1 MNYAS
6 PQSAAPQAEF
16 ISISV
21 EDAIATITLCR
32 SEVRNAIND
41 QMRAELIEAFEW
53 ADASA
58 DVRAVIL
65 TGEGRGFCSGGDV
78 SGMKERLSAPPGE
91 IGFNGW
97 RRQKRTH
104 RSIAVVHG
112 MTTPEIAAVNGAA
125 VGLGLDLALACDFII
140 AVPGAKMSMSFI
152 KRGLVSD
159 GGGLYFLPRRV
170 GLVRA
175 KELILSGRVIE
186 AEEGQAIGLIDRI
199 ASAEELL
206 GAAHAWA
213 LELSH
218 GSPAAIALTK
228 AILDR
233 SFESSEEQ
241 VFALGREAQAI
252 CYSTTEHRASV
263 EAFLQKSQG

>member
-1 MNYAS
+1 MNYGS
-6 PQSAAPQAEF
+6 PQNAAPQAEF
-16 ISISV
+16 ISVSLK
-21 EDAIATITLCR
+21 DKIATITLCR

-41 QMRAELIEAFEW
+41 KMRSELIDAFEW
-53 ADASA
+53 ADSS
-58 DVRAVIL
+58 DEVRAVIL

-78 SGMKERLSAPPGE
+78 SGMQERLNAPAGE

-112 MTTPEIAAVNGAA
+112 MTKPVIAAVNGAA

-140 AVPGAKMSMSFI
+140 AVPRAKLSMSFI

-175 KELILSGRVIE
+175 KELILTGRIVE
-186 AEEGQAIGLIDRI
+186 AEEGQQIGLVDRI
-199 ASAEELL
+199 APADELL
-206 GAAHAWA
+206 SAAHEWA

-233 SFESSEEQ
+233 SLESTEEQ

-252 CYSTTEHRASV
+252 CYSTSEHRASV
-263 EAFLQKSQG
+263 QAFLEKSQS

>member
-1 MNYAS
+1 M
-6 PQSAAPQAEF
+6 
-16 ISISV
+16 
-21 EDAIATITLCR
+21 TIP
-32 SEVRNAIND
+32 S
-41 QMRAELIEAFEW
+41 ELIEAFEW

-58 DVRAVIL
+58 DVRAAIL

-78 SGMKERLSAPPGE
+78 SGMQERLSAPPGE

-104 RSIAVVHG
+104 RSIAVIHG
-112 MTTPEIAAVNGAA
+112 MTKPVIAAVNGAA

-175 KELILSGRVIE
+175 KELILTGRVVE
-186 AEEGQAIGLIDRI
+186 AEEGREIGLIDRI
-199 ASAEELL
+199 ASADDLL
-206 GAAHAWA
+206 VAAHAWA
-213 LELSH
+213 LELSQ